1 MEILFATDGS
11 RGAAIALE
19 LLSALPLAHRDR
31 VTAISAA
38 VEPAHEPAAH
48 AAAEAAAQRLLAAG
62 IAARPVV
69 ARGVPV
75 PSIVER
81 LMCAPADLLVVGSR
95 GLGVVSGTLLGSVSR
110 ALAAH
115 APAPLL
121 VVRERPDVPRHL
133 LVASD
138 GSEEAER
145 ALEIVERLPLPADAR
160 SSRWRLEDGPRAADD
175 TIREAHARG
184 ADLLVLGFAAARRA
198 HPPLLP
204 GLIETVLAHAHCG
217 VLIAT
222 PPLAPRA
229 DQRPVMERVV
239 TSASFGF

>member
-19 LLSALPLAHRDR
+19 LLSGLPLGHRDR

-38 VEPAHEPAAH
+38 VDPAHLPAAR
-48 AAAEAAAQRLLAAG
+48 AAADAAAQRLLAAG
-62 IAARPVV
+62 IAARALV
-69 ARGVPV
+69 ARGAPV

-81 LMCAPADLLVVGSR
+81 LVSAPADLLVAGSR

-121 VVRERPDVPRHL
+121 VVGERADVPRHI

-138 GSEEAER
+138 GSDEAEQ
-145 ALEIVERLPLPADAR
+145 ALEIVERIPLPQDAR
-160 SSRWRLEDGPRAADD
+160 SSRWRLQDGPRSADQ
-175 TIREAHARG
+175 TVREAHARG
-184 ADLLVLGFAAARRA
+184 ADLLALGFAAARRA

-204 GLIETVLAHAHCG
+204 GLIETVLAHAHCA

-222 PPLAPRA
+222 PPLAPRL
-229 DQRPVMERVV
+229 DQRPVLERTVICP
-239 TSASFGF
+239 AG